1 MAAKPYRWEEAND
14 RYLRVVRHISFDE
27 IVDALTEGPF
37 EIRENS
43 SRRHPDQQ
51 VYVVRIKGY
60 PWVVP
65 FEETPDAIVLKT
77 AFPNRRLKTQ
87 E

>member
-1 MAAKPYRWEEAND
+1 MATKPCRWDEAND

-51 VYVVRIKGY
+51 
-60 PWVVP
+60 
-65 FEETPDAIVLKT
+65 L
-77 AFPNRRLKTQ
+77 
-87 E
+87 